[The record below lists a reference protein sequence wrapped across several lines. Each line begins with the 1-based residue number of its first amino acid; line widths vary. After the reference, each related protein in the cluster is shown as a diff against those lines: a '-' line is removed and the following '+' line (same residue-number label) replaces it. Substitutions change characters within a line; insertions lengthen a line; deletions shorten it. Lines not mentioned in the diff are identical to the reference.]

1 MSDSVHSHGLQPPCM
16 SGLPVPHH
24 LLEFAQV
31 HVHWIGDAVQPSHP
45 LMSSSPSASIFPSI
59 RDFSNQSS
67 VHIRWPKYWSFSIS
81 PSSEYSELISLK
93 IDWFDLAV
101 QGTFRSLLQHQSS
114 KASVLWCSAFFMV
127 QLSQLYMTTGK
138 AIAMTIWTFVG
149 RMMSLLFNT
158 LSRFLIT
165 FLPRSNHL
173 LISRLQSPPA
183 VILEPKRR
191 KSITASTFFPCI
203 CYEVMKLDAMIL
215 VYNV

>member
-1 MSDSVHSHGLQPPCM
+1 MPFSHLK
-16 SGLPVPHH
+16 LWH
-24 LLEFAQV
+24 LLLLL
-31 HVHWIGDAVQPSHP
+31 P
-45 LMSSSPSASIFPSI
+45 LIVPRIK
-59 RDFSNQSS
+59 DFSNELA
-67 VHIRWPKYWSFSIS
+67 VCIRWSKYWNFSFSIS
-81 PSSEYSELISLK
+81 PSNEYSALISFK
-93 IDWFDLAV
+93 IEWFYLLAV
-101 QGTFRSLLQHQSS
+101 QGTLRNFLQHHSS
-114 KASVLWCSAFFMV
+114 KASVLWHSAFFIMV
-127 QLSQLYMTTGK
+127 QPSLPYMTTGK

>member
-1 MSDSVHSHGLQPPCM
+1 MSIALVMPFSHLK
-16 SGLPVPHH
+16 LWH
-24 LLEFAQV
+24 LLLLL
-31 HVHWIGDAVQPSHP
+31 P
-45 LMSSSPSASIFPSI
+45 LIFPRI
-59 RDFSNQSS
+59 KDFSNELA
-67 VHIRWPKYWSFSIS
+67 VCIRWSKYWNFSFSIS
-81 PSSEYSELISLK
+81 PSNEYSALISFK
-93 IDWFDLAV
+93 NEWFYILAV
-101 QGTFRSLLQHQSS
+101 QGTLRNFLQHHSS
-114 KASVLWCSAFFMV
+114 KASVLWHSAFFIMV
-127 QLSQLYMTTGK
+127 QPSLPYMTTGK

-173 LISRLQSPPA
+173 LISRMQSPPA
-183 VILEPKRR
+183 VNLEPKTR